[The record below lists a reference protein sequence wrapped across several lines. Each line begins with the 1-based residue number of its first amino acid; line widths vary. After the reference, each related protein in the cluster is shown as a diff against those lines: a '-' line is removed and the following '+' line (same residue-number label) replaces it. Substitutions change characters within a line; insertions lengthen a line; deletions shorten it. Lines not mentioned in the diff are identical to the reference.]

1 MILMLGDSL
10 TEWGNWKQLLGRE
23 DIVNKGISGNTSFD
37 ILNRLDSV
45 LNTQADLAVLMFGI
59 NDLFW
64 GHRVSEIFL
73 NYQKI
78 IEYIEKKINK
88 IAVQST
94 IYLATD
100 ENESERI
107 NKKVTKLNEKLF
119 NYTQK
124 NKSMVFFDI
133 NNAMSPMGSLEP
145 EYTTDGVHFNEKG
158 YEVWGKKLKQEI
170 GNISRALF
178 KSL

>member
-10 TEWGNWKQLLGRE
+10 TEWGNWKRLLGRD

-45 LNTQADLAVLMFGI
+45 LNTQADLAILMFGI

-64 GHRVSEIFL
+64 GYRVSEIFL

-78 IEYIEKKINK
+78 IEHIEKKINK

-94 IYLATD
+94 IYVASD
-100 ENESERI
+100 ENERI
-107 NKKVTKLNEKLF
+107 NEKVTKLNEKLF
-119 NYTQK
+119 DYTQK
-124 NKSMVFFDI
+124 NKSMIFLDI
-133 NNAMSPMGSLEP
+133 NNVMSPMGSLEY
-145 EYTTDGVHFNEKG
+145 EHTTDGVHFSKKG

-170 GNISRALF
+170 GDIL
-178 KSL
+178 